1 MNRILIAL
9 AALFLCSSAF
19 AQQDYVGR
27 YDAFAGFSY
36 LSSPKLN
43 LAERGVNAQFGVNL
57 NRWLALGIDYSYFTG
72 HSDLRPQELQPA
84 LQAQLAPILPLL
96 GPNPAIPFDSI
107 TYTFTAGPQINFR
120 QLKWVT
126 FFVRPAIG
134 GMHEL
139 ATLKPANPVQA
150 IVVGDLAPGGKQ
162 SDLKPFYGVGGGLDL
177 NASRRFA
184 VRIGVDVVHVKLF
197 DNLLNGGRNSVRVSV
212 GPAFKFG
219 KNIVQ

>member
-1 MNRILIAL
+1 MNRIVIAV
-9 AALFLCSSAF
+9 AAFFLFATCAF
-19 AQQDYVGR
+19 AQQDYIGR

-36 LSSPKLN
+36 LASPKLN
-43 LAERGVNAQFGVNL
+43 LAERGVNGQFGINV
-57 NRWLALGIDYSYFTG
+57 NRWLAIGADYSYFTG
-72 HSDLRPQELQPA
+72 HSDIRPQDLTPS

-139 ATLKPANPVQA
+139 ATLKPVGPVQTL
-150 IVVGDLAPGGKQ
+150 VVAALAPGGKR

-177 NASRRFA
+177 NATGHFA
-184 VRIGVDVVHVKLF
+184 IRVGVDVVHVNLF
-197 DNLLNGGRNSVRVSV
+197 DNILNGGRNSVRVSV
-212 GPAFKFG
+212 GPAF
-219 KNIVQ
+219 